1 MDFYRICTC
10 FIYAL
15 SECKSSEMAEL
26 PTRLIDWFHVL
37 RISEKVE
44 DMRIQRIEGEPIMKE
59 ENFFDEKM
67 KSMCKFEV
75 YLLSLS

>member
-1 MDFYRICTC
+1 
-10 FIYAL
+10 
-15 SECKSSEMAEL
+15 MAEL

-59 ENFFDEKM
+59 ENFSDEKM